1 MHFTL
6 LKSPTEAL
14 FVTATSRLIKADAL
28 RELHWAADLRESFLD
43 ELAQMRQ
50 QRDEAFDAARSDGY
64 RAGERAAYS
73 DLTERLSASHKFLTQ
88 AHATFEH
95 TFARAVASVI
105 SQIVRRQP
113 DAALIQAVIRQAYLA
128 LGREL
133 MMRVVV
139 HPEQR
144 DATQEALKNLMLD
157 AVPVL
162 ETDTRLARHA
172 CRIESQLAVVEH
184 DLDAMLAG
192 IERATLLALQDSVE
206 STMVGNQETA
216 S

>member
-1 MHFTL
+1 VHFTI

-14 FVTATSRLIKADAL
+14 SVTATSRLIKADTL
-28 RELHWAADLRESFLD
+28 RELHWAVDLRESFLA

-50 QRDEAFDAARSDGY
+50 QREEAFDAARNDGY
-64 RAGERAAYS
+64 QAGERAAHS
-73 DLTERLSASHKFLTQ
+73 DLAERLSASHQFLAQ
-88 AHATFEH
+88 AHSTFEH
-95 TFARAVASVI
+95 TFSRAVKSVV
-105 SQIVRRQP
+105 SQIVRKLP
-113 DAALIQAVIRQAYLA
+113 DATLMQLVVRQAYLA

-144 DATQEALKNLMLD
+144 DATQEALKNLMLE
-157 AVPVL
+157 AIPVL
-162 ETDTRLARHA
+162 VVDAYLARHA
-172 CRIESQLAVVEH
+172 CRIESQFAVVEH

-192 IERATLLALQDSVE
+192 IERAALLALQESVE
-206 STMVGNQETA
+206 SPVMDSQEKT